1 MSCGLTFLYLSL
13 HWVSI
18 QNYDIKL
25 AKYKENVLEIK
36 RELYSMRS
44 IFLMKRK

>member
-1 MSCGLTFLYLSL
+1 MSCVLIFLNLSL
-13 HWVSI
+13 HWVSV

-36 RELYSMRS
+36 KELYSMCS
-44 IFLMKRK
+44 IFLIKRK